1 MMAGIVIDESRCVG
15 CGLCVKTCP
24 QGAIEIKDKKA
35 HVGESCI
42 ACGMCLDSCKLGA
55 ISRMQ
60 EKGGEDL
67 DSWKGILVAA
77 EAWGGKLHN
86 VTLELLCKAKE
97 LQSNSKCSI
106 SAFLMGKDV
115 EKLAQELIDHGV
127 DTVYLCQDESLVY
140 PTEEPWADALASV
153 IEKARPEILLF
164 GATEFGRSL
173 APRVAARLRTGLTA
187 DCTVLEIDKETG
199 LLQQTRPAFGGN
211 LMATIVC
218 PNHRPQMAT
227 VRPGVFPM
235 GQGEAR
241 QGTVVRLPVPAL
253 SGRVQVESA
262 QPAPQS
268 KTIADAQIIVAVGR
282 GIGSQ
287 KNMQYAY
294 ELARLLGGQVS
305 ASRPLVDAGW
315 AQYPMQVGQTG
326 KTVAPKLYIA
336 CGISGAIQHLA
347 GIGGAETIV
356 AINTDPDAPI
366 FQSAHYAIVG
376 DCVEVLKEMIAQLQ
390 K

>member
-55 ISRMQ
+55 ISRIQ

-77 EAWGGKLHN
+77 EAWEGKLHN

-97 LQSNSKCSI
+97 LQCNSKCGI

-115 EKLAQELIDHGV
+115 EKLAQELINHGA
-127 DTVYLCQDESLVY
+127 DTVYLCQDESLAY

-235 GQGEAR
+235 GQG
-241 QGTVVRLPVPAL
+241 
-253 SGRVQVESA
+253 
-262 QPAPQS
+262 
-268 KTIADAQIIVAVGR
+268 
-282 GIGSQ
+282 
-287 KNMQYAY
+287 
-294 ELARLLGGQVS
+294 
-305 ASRPLVDAGW
+305 
-315 AQYPMQVGQTG
+315 
-326 KTVAPKLYIA
+326 
-336 CGISGAIQHLA
+336 
-347 GIGGAETIV
+347 
-356 AINTDPDAPI
+356 
-366 FQSAHYAIVG
+366 
-376 DCVEVLKEMIAQLQ
+376 
-390 K
+390 